1 MTVQSRRRL
10 RPTPAVRAALLV
22 ASAAASTALA
32 ALVWSQLPHRL
43 NVRTDI
49 VGYPEAADFNIER
62 YFWAYGLVAGLFPFL
77 TLAFYLFLR
86 RTLAPGPAQPLGVI
100 GLLDRRAPAA
110 SGDRVSLALSAGG
123 ILLVGITLG
132 FEIAIGGGWQDLGG
146 IVLAVAATA
155 YGLAVATI
163 AAMAVAGPLRGRELD
178 AVLAGVNA
186 VLATL
191 TVLGLAWV
199 SAGTK
204 VTVSSDGTV
213 HHYPWFPWWLGALVT
228 IALLA
233 IVIRAVRTPAATRTI
248 ERRVLVLVVTPVLL
262 FLFLA
267 VLPGAPGD
275 MDSFH
280 EGEQL
285 GAAHLTAAGRF
296 PWRDLLFIHGP
307 LGDVFQPLL
316 NMNVFGDTR
325 WGNLAGEA
333 VLSKPATAVAL
344 FLLCAY
350 LFRDNWLFL
359 LGTQVAIVTGWVF
372 AMQVQSTRLLFVPI
386 VILLLTALLRRP
398 TWPRAIAFTTLM
410 LAQTVLTPEGSYMV
424 PAYFAAVVL
433 YELVQR
439 QGFSRTIRCA
449 VTTAVLSAAWIV
461 FLASQQALDDFVF
474 YYRTF
479 APGHELTGGLTVALG
494 EGQSP
499 TAFGGHLYYVFA
511 AGAPIVLVLLAIW
524 YFAARA
530 PAARTI
536 PVDDWAMGAAAVFV
550 GLYYVKFISRTDHVY
565 QPFEMAL
572 PVLFYAIYR
581 IVSAAEAWL
590 ASRRRSWLPPRHT
603 VTLPLLVVLLVGA
616 PTSLLTLTRGVPS
629 HLAAFAP
636 SEPPVARMGYVLNRE
651 PLFRSVFPAP
661 AKSVGPSL
669 VHDLRAIMRTY
680 VPPGERIFDFSNNP
694 GLFWY
699 LLRLDPATRYYHVSM
714 AIREA
719 TQHDLIRELR
729 KEQPKIVVFSSDWLG
744 LPFWDGISNEVRHY
758 DVSRYLLD
766 HYRPLL
772 RSHGFLVFARNGA
785 QTPPVSDVATK
796 LDEPAQTTDLYFRTF
811 PCDWGYTP
819 DFLTIR
825 PQSEAGA
832 VTVQPERGVLQVP
845 AGLAAHFGW
854 LEVEG
859 TSVFTRTSFELS
871 DRAAANSDERR
882 TIRFR
887 TRGGT
892 DRVRIQVGSCSQWH
906 GYRSRTLYLRVD
918 PPQQIRAVRLLR

>member
-1 MTVQSRRRL
+1 MTVQPRRGL
-10 RPTPAVRAALLV
+10 RPTPVVRAALLV
-22 ASAAASTALA
+22 ASAGIAAGVA
-32 ALVWSQLPHRL
+32 ALVWSQLPHQL
-43 NVRTDI
+43 NVHTDI
-49 VGYPEAADFNIER
+49 VGYPEAANFNIER

-77 TLAFYLFLR
+77 TLALYLLMR
-86 RTLAPGPAQPLGVI
+86 RTLAPGTAQPLGLI
-100 GLLDRRAPAA
+100 EFLDRRAPAA
-110 SGDRVSLALSAGG
+110 SGDRVNLAVSAGA

-163 AAMAVAGPLRGRELD
+163 AAVAVAGPLRGRELD
-178 AVLAGVNA
+178 MVLAGVNA

-228 IALLA
+228 VGLLVTILLA
-233 IVIRAVRTPAATRTI
+233 IRRSVAARTI
-248 ERRVLVLVVTPVLL
+248 ERRLLVLVVTPVLL
-262 FLFLA
+262 FLFVA

-275 MDSFH
+275 MDTFH

-307 LGDVFQPLL
+307 LGDVLQPLL
-316 NMNVFGDTR
+316 NIHVFGDTR
-325 WGNLAGEA
+325 WANLAGEA
-333 VLSKPATAVAL
+333 VLSKPAAVVSL

-372 AMQVQSTRLLFVPI
+372 ALQVQSSRLLFVPI
-386 VILLLTALLRRP
+386 VILLLAALLRRP
-398 TWPRAIAFTTLM
+398 TWPRAIAFTTL
-410 LAQTVLTPEGSYMV
+410 LFTQTVLTPEGSYMV
-424 PAYFAAVVL
+424 PAYLAAVVL
-433 YELVQR
+433 YELVHR
-439 QGFSRTIRCA
+439 QGFSRTIRCGIA
-449 VTTAVLSAAWIV
+449 TAVLGTGWIV
-461 FLASQQALDDFVF
+461 FLASFHALDDFVF
-474 YYRTF
+474 YYKTF
-479 APGHELTGGLTVALG
+479 APGHELTGGLPVALG
-494 EGQSP
+494 EGQTP

-511 AGAPIVLVLLAIW
+511 AGAPVVLVLLAIW

-530 PAARTI
+530 PAARKI
-536 PVDDWAMGAAAVFV
+536 PVDDWLMGATAVFV
-550 GLYYVKFISRTDHVY
+550 GLYYVKYISRTDHVY
-565 QPFEMAL
+565 QPFEIAL

-581 IVSAAEAWL
+581 VVSAAEAWL
-590 ASRRRSWLPPRHT
+590 ASRPPSGLPRHT
-603 VTLPLLVVLLVGA
+603 VTLPLLVVLLLGA
-616 PTSLLTLTRGVPS
+616 PTGLLTIARAVPS
-629 HLAAFAP
+629 HLDAFAP
-636 SEPPVARMGYVLNRE
+636 SEPPVARVGYVLNRE
-651 PLFRSVFPAP
+651 PLFRSIFPAP

-669 VHDLRAIMRTY
+669 AHDLRAIMRAY

-699 LLRLDPATRYYHVSM
+699 VLRLDSATRYYHVSM
-714 AIREA
+714 AIRQA

-729 KEQPKIVVFSSDWLG
+729 KEQPKIAVFSSDWLG
-744 LPFWDGISNEVRHY
+744 LPLWDGIANEVRHY

-766 HYRPLL
+766 HYHPLL
-772 RSHGFLVFARNGA
+772 HSHGFLVLARNGT
-785 QTPPVSDVATK
+785 QTPPLSDVTSK
-796 LDEPAQTTDLYFRTF
+796 LEEPAQTTDLYFRTF

-819 DFLTIR
+819 DFLTIH
-825 PQSEAGA
+825 PQSESGA
-832 VTVQPERGVLQVP
+832 LTLRPENGVLRVP
-845 AGLAAHFGW
+845 TSLAPRYSW
-854 LEVEG
+854 LEVQG
-859 TSVFTRTSFELS
+859 TSKFDQTIFELS
-871 DRAAANSDERR
+871 DRPAANSDERR

-892 DRVRIQVGSCSQWH
+892 DTVRVQVGSCSQWH
-906 GYRSRTLYLRVD
+906 GYRSRTLYLRTD
-918 PPQQIRAVRLLR
+918 PPQPIRTVRLLR

>member
-1 MTVQSRRRL
+1 MTAEPRRRL
-10 RPTPAVRAALLV
+10 RPTPVVRAALLV
-22 ASAAASTALA
+22 ASAGISAALA
-32 ALVWSQLPHRL
+32 ALVWSQLPHRFD
-43 NVRTDI
+43 VRTDI
-49 VGYPEAADFNIER
+49 VGYPEAANFNIER

-77 TLAFYLFLR
+77 TLALYLLLR
-86 RTLAPGPAQPLGVI
+86 RTVAPGPAQPLGLI
-100 GLLDRRAPAA
+100 ELMDRRAPAA
-110 SGDRVSLALSAGG
+110 SGDRVSLALSAGA

-146 IVLAVAATA
+146 VVLAVAATV

-163 AAMAVAGPLRGRELD
+163 AAIAVAGPLRGRELD
-178 AVLAGVNA
+178 AVLSGVNA
-186 VLATL
+186 VLAPL

-213 HHYPWFPWWLGALVT
+213 HHYPWFPWWLGVLVT
-228 IALLA
+228 IGLA
-233 IVIRAVRTPAATRTI
+233 ATIVQAVRRSAVARKI

-262 FLFLA
+262 FLFVA

-275 MDSFH
+275 IDSFH

-307 LGDVFQPLL
+307 LGDVLQPLL
-316 NMNVFGDTR
+316 NLHVFGDTR

-333 VLSKPATAVAL
+333 VLSKPAAVVAL

-372 AMQVQSTRLLFVPI
+372 ALQVQSSRLLFVPI
-386 VILLLTALLRRP
+386 VILLLAAFLRQV
-398 TWPRAIAFTTLM
+398 TWPRAIGFTTL
-410 LAQTVLTPEGSYMV
+410 LFAQTVLTPEGSYMV
-424 PAYFAAVVL
+424 PAYLAAVVL
-433 YELVQR
+433 YELVHR
-439 QGFSRTIRCA
+439 QGFSRTIRCGI
-449 VTTAVLSAAWIV
+449 TTAVLGAGWIV
-461 FLASQQALDDFVF
+461 FLASQHALDDFVF

-511 AGAPIVLVLLAIW
+511 AGAPVVLVLLAIW

-536 PVDDWAMGAAAVFV
+536 PVDDWAMGATAVFV

-581 IVSAAEAWL
+581 AVSAAEAWL
-590 ASRRRSWLPPRHT
+590 ASRRPSEPLPRHT
-603 VTLPLLVVLLVGA
+603 VTLPLLVVLLIGA
-616 PTSLLTLTRGVPS
+616 PTGLLTLTRAVPS

-636 SEPPVARMGYVLNRE
+636 SEPPVAHVGYVLNRE
-651 PLFRSVFPAP
+651 PLFRSVVPAP
-661 AKSVGPSL
+661 AKSAGPSL
-669 VHDLRAIMRTY
+669 VHDLRAIMRAY
-680 VPPGERIFDFSNNP
+680 VPTDGRIFDFSNNP

-699 LLRLDPATRYYHVSM
+699 VLRLDPATRYYHVSM
-714 AIREA
+714 AIRQA
-719 TQHDLIRELR
+719 TQHDLISELR

-744 LPFWDGISNEVRHY
+744 LPFWDGIANEVRHY

-766 HYRPLL
+766 HYHPLL
-772 RSHGFLVFARNGA
+772 HSHGFLVFARNGA
-785 QTPPVSDVATK
+785 QTPPVSGITSK

-819 DFLTIR
+819 DFLTIH
-825 PQSEAGA
+825 PQSESGA
-832 VTVQPERGVLQVP
+832 VTLQPNHGVLQVP

-854 LEVEG
+854 LEVQG
-859 TSVFTRTSFELS
+859 TSTFDKTSFVLS
-871 DRAAANSDERR
+871 DRPAATTDDRR

-892 DRVRIQVGSCSQWH
+892 DTVRVQVGSCSQWH
-906 GYRSRTLYLRVD
+906 GYRSRTLYLRAD
-918 PPQQIRAVRLLR
+918 PPQSIGAVRLLR

>member
-1 MTVQSRRRL
+1 MTVQPRRRL

-22 ASAAASTALA
+22 ASAGIAAAVA
-32 ALVWSQLPHRL
+32 ALVWSRLPRELDVH
-43 NVRTDI
+43 TDI
-49 VGYPEAADFNIER
+49 VGYPEAANFNIER

-77 TLAFYLFLR
+77 TLALYLLSR
-86 RTLAPGPAQPLGVI
+86 RTLAPGAAQPLGVI
-100 GLLDRRAPAA
+100 EFLDRRAPTA
-110 SGDRVSLALSAGG
+110 SGDRVNLAVTAGG

-146 IVLAVAATA
+146 VVLAVAATA

-163 AAMAVAGPLRGRELD
+163 AAVAVAGPLRDRELD

-186 VLATL
+186 VLSTL

-199 SAGTK
+199 STGTK
-204 VTVSSDGTV
+204 VTISSDGTV
-213 HHYPWFPWWLGALVT
+213 HHYPWFPWWLGGLVT

-233 IVIRAVRTPAATRTI
+233 TVIRAIRTSAAARTI
-248 ERRVLVLVVTPVLL
+248 EHRLLVLVVTPVLL
-262 FLFLA
+262 FLFIA
-267 VLPGAPGD
+267 ILPGAPGD
-275 MDSFH
+275 MDTFH

-285 GAAHLTAAGRF
+285 GSAHLTAAGRF

-307 LGDVFQPLL
+307 LGDVLQPLL
-316 NMNVFGDTR
+316 NMHVFGDTR

-333 VLSKPATAVAL
+333 VLSKPATVVAL
-344 FLLCAY
+344 FFLCAY

-359 LGTQVAIVTGWVF
+359 VGTQVAIVTGWVF
-372 AMQVQSTRLLFVPI
+372 ALQVQSSRLLFVPI
-386 VILLLTALLRRP
+386 VILLLAALLRRP
-398 TWPRAIAFTTLM
+398 TWPRAIAFTTL
-410 LAQTVLTPEGSYMV
+410 LLVQTVLTPEGSYMV
-424 PAYFAAVVL
+424 PAYLAAVVL
-433 YELVQR
+433 YELVHR
-439 QGFSRTIRCA
+439 QGFSRTFRCA
-449 VTTAVLSAAWIV
+449 IATTVLGAGWAV
-461 FLASQQALDDFVF
+461 FLASQHALDDFIF

-494 EGQSP
+494 EGQAP
-499 TAFGGHLYYVFA
+499 TPVGGHLYYVFA
-511 AGAPIVLVLLAIW
+511 AGAPVVLVLVAIW

-536 PVDDWAMGAAAVFV
+536 PVDDWVIGATAVFV

-572 PVLFYAIYR
+572 PVLFYVLYR
-581 IVSAAEAWL
+581 VVSAAEAWL
-590 ASRRRSWLPPRHT
+590 ATRPPSGLPRHT
-603 VTLPLLVVLLVGA
+603 VTLPLLIVLLVGA

-629 HLAAFAP
+629 HLATFAP

-661 AKSVGPSL
+661 AKSVGPGL
-669 VHDLRAIMRTY
+669 VHDLRAIMRAY
-680 VPPGERIFDFSNNP
+680 VPPGEHIFDFSNNP

-714 AIREA
+714 AIRQA

-729 KEQPKIVVFSSDWLG
+729 KEQPKIAVFSSDWLG
-744 LPFWDGISNEVRHY
+744 LPFWDGIANEVRHY

-772 RSHGFLVFARNGA
+772 HSHGFLVFARNGA
-785 QTPPVSDVATK
+785 RTPPVSDVTGK
-796 LDEPAQTTDLYFRTF
+796 LEEPAQTSDLYFRTF

-819 DFLTIR
+819 DFLTIH
-825 PQSEAGA
+825 PQSESGM
-832 VTVQPERGVLQVP
+832 VTLRPEHGVLKVP
-845 AGLAAHFGW
+845 VGPASQFAW

-859 TSVFTRTSFELS
+859 TSKFKRTNFELS
-871 DRAAANSDERR
+871 DRAAASRDERR

-892 DRVRIQVGSCSQWH
+892 DTVRIQVGSCSQWH
-906 GYRSRTLYLRVD
+906 GYRSRTLYLRTD
-918 PPQQIRAVRLLR
+918 PPQPIRAVRLLR

>member
-1 MTVQSRRRL
+1 MTAEPRRRL
-10 RPTPAVRAALLV
+10 RPTPVVRAALLV
-22 ASAAASTALA
+22 SSAGISAALA

-43 NVRTDI
+43 NVHTDI
-49 VGYPEAADFNIER
+49 VGYPEAANFNIER
-62 YFWAYGLVAGLFPFL
+62 YFWAYGLAAGLFPFL
-77 TLAFYLFLR
+77 TLGLYLLLR
-86 RTLAPGPAQPLGVI
+86 RTLAPGPAQPLGLI
-100 GLLDRRAPAA
+100 ELMDRRAPAA
-110 SGDRVSLALSAGG
+110 SGDRVNLALSAGA

-146 IVLAVAATA
+146 VVLAVAATA
-155 YGLAVATI
+155 YGLVVATI
-163 AAMAVAGPLRGRELD
+163 AAVAVAGPLRGRELD
-178 AVLAGVNA
+178 GVLAGVNA

-204 VTVSSDGTV
+204 VTVSSDGSV
-213 HHYPWFPWWLGALVT
+213 HNYPWFPWWLGALAT
-228 IALLA
+228 IGLLA
-233 IVIRAVRTPAATRTI
+233 TIVWAIRRSAVARTI

-262 FLFLA
+262 FLFIA

-307 LGDVFQPLL
+307 LGDVLQPLL
-316 NMNVFGDTR
+316 NMHVFGDTR

-333 VLSKPATAVAL
+333 VLSKPAAVVAL

-372 AMQVQSTRLLFVPI
+372 ALQVQSSRLLFVPI
-386 VILLLTALLRRP
+386 VILLLVALLRRP
-398 TWPRAIAFTTLM
+398 TWPRAIGFATL
-410 LAQTVLTPEGSYMV
+410 LFAQTVLTPEGSYMV
-424 PAYFAAVVL
+424 PAYLAAVVL
-433 YELVQR
+433 YELVHR
-439 QGFSRTIRCA
+439 QGFSRTIRCGI
-449 VTTAVLSAAWIV
+449 TTAVLGAGWIV
-461 FLASQQALDDFVF
+461 FLASQHALDDFVF

-499 TAFGGHLYYVFA
+499 TAFGGHPYYVFA
-511 AGAPIVLVLLAIW
+511 AGAPVGLVLLAIW
-524 YFAARA
+524 YFAARSPA
-530 PAARTI
+530 PRTI
-536 PVDDWAMGAAAVFV
+536 PVDDWAMGATTVFV
-550 GLYYVKFISRTDHVY
+550 GLYYVKYISRTDHVY

-581 IVSAAEAWL
+581 AVSALEAWL
-590 ASRRRSWLPPRHT
+590 AARPPAGLPRHT
-603 VTLPLLVVLLVGA
+603 VTLPLLVVLLIGA
-616 PTSLLTLTRGVPS
+616 PTSLLTLTRAVPS

-636 SEPPVARMGYVLNRE
+636 REPPVARMGYVLNRE

-669 VHDLRAIMRTY
+669 VHDLRAIMRAY

-699 LLRLDPATRYYHVSM
+699 ILRLDPATRYYHVSM
-714 AIREA
+714 AIRQA
-719 TQHDLIRELR
+719 TQHDLVSELR

-744 LPFWDGISNEVRHY
+744 LPLWDGIANEVRHY

-772 RSHGFLVFARNGA
+772 HSHGFLVFARNGA
-785 QTPPVSDVATK
+785 RTPSVSDVASK
-796 LDEPAQTTDLYFRTF
+796 LDETAQTTDLYFRTF

-819 DFLTIR
+819 DFLTIH
-825 PQSEAGA
+825 PQSEARA
-832 VTVQPERGVLQVP
+832 VTLRPDHGVLKVP
-845 AGLAAHFGW
+845 AGLAHFGW

-859 TSVFTRTSFELS
+859 TSTFKQTSFELS
-871 DRAAANSDERR
+871 DRAAGNTDERR

-892 DRVRIQVGSCSQWH
+892 DTVRVQVGSCSQWH
-906 GYRSRTLYLRVD
+906 GYRSRTLYLRTD
-918 PPQQIRAVRLLR
+918 PPQPIGAVRLLR

>member
-1 MTVQSRRRL
+1 VTIPPRRRL
-10 RPTPAVRAALLV
+10 PPTPRVRAALLA
-22 ASAAASTALA
+22 ASAVVSEALI
-32 ALVWSQLPHRL
+32 ALVWSQLPRQLSVH
-43 NVRTDI
+43 TDI
-49 VGYPEAADFNIER
+49 IGYPEAADFNIER

-77 TLAFYLFLR
+77 TLALYLLLR

-100 GLLDRRAPAA
+100 ALLDRRAPAA
-110 SGDRVSLALSAGG
+110 SGDRVNLAVSAGG
-123 ILLVGITLG
+123 NLLVGITLG

-146 IVLAVAATA
+146 VVLAVAATA
-155 YGLAVATI
+155 YGVAVATI
-163 AAMAVAGPLRGRELD
+163 AAVAVAGPLRHRELE

-233 IVIRAVRTPAATRTI
+233 AVIRAIRTSAVARTI
-248 ERRVLVLVVTPVLL
+248 EHRVLVLVVAPVLL
-262 FLFLA
+262 FLFVA

-275 MDSFH
+275 MDTFH

-307 LGDVFQPLL
+307 LGDVLQPLL
-316 NMNVFGDTR
+316 NMHVFGDTR

-333 VLSKPATAVAL
+333 VLSKPASVVAL

-359 LGTQVAIVTGWVF
+359 VGTQVAIVTGWVF
-372 AMQVQSTRLLFVPI
+372 ALQVQSSRLLFVPI
-386 VILLLTALLRRP
+386 VIILLATLLRRP
-398 TWPRAIAFTTLM
+398 TWPRAIAFTTL
-410 LAQTVLTPEGSYMV
+410 LLVQTVLTPEGSYMV
-424 PAYFAAVVL
+424 PAYLGAVVL
-433 YELVQR
+433 YELVHR
-439 QGFSRTIRCA
+439 QGFTRTIRCGIM
-449 VTTAVLSAAWIV
+449 TTVLGAGWVV
-461 FLASQQALDDFVF
+461 FLASQHALDDFVF

-511 AGAPIVLVLLAIW
+511 AGAPVVLVLLAIW

-536 PVDDWAMGAAAVFV
+536 PVDDWVIGATAVFV

-565 QPFEMAL
+565 QPFEIAI

-581 IVSAAEAWL
+581 VVSAAEAWL
-590 ASRRRSWLPPRHT
+590 ASRRLSGLPPRHT
-603 VTLPLLVVLLVGA
+603 VTLPLLVVLLIGA

-629 HLAAFAP
+629 HLATFAP
-636 SEPPVARMGYVLNRE
+636 SEPPVARVGYVLNRE
-651 PLFRSVFPAP
+651 PLFRSIFPAP

-669 VHDLRAIMRTY
+669 VHDLSAIMRAY

-699 LLRLDPATRYYHVSM
+699 VLRLDPATRYYHVSM
-714 AIREA
+714 AIRQA

-729 KEQPKIVVFSSDWLG
+729 KEQPKIAVFSSDWLG
-744 LPFWDGISNEVRHY
+744 LPLWDGIANEVRHY

-766 HYRPLL
+766 HYHPLL
-772 RSHGFLVFARNGA
+772 HSHGFLVFARNGA
-785 QTPPVSDVATK
+785 RTPPVSDVTSK
-796 LDEPAQTTDLYFRTF
+796 LEEPAQTSDLYFRTF

-819 DFLTIR
+819 DFLTIH
-825 PQSEAGA
+825 PQSESGA
-832 VTVQPERGVLQVP
+832 VTLQPEHGALQVP
-845 AGLAAHFGW
+845 AELAAHFGW

-859 TSVFTRTSFELS
+859 TSTFKRTSFELS
-871 DRAAANSDERR
+871 DRPGVNADARR

-892 DRVRIQVGSCSQWH
+892 DTVRVQVGSCSQWH
-906 GYRSRTLYLRVD
+906 GYLSRTLYLRTD
-918 PPQQIRAVRLLR
+918 PPQPIRAVRLLR

>member
-1 MTVQSRRRL
+1 MTIEPRRRL
-10 RPTPAVRAALLV
+10 RPTPAIRAALLV
-22 ASAAASTALA
+22 ASAAVSA
-32 ALVWSQLPHRL
+32 AVAVVVWSQLPQQL
-43 NVRTDI
+43 NVHTDI

-77 TLAFYLFLR
+77 TLALYLLLR
-86 RTLAPGPAQPLGVI
+86 RTLAPGSAQPLGVI

-110 SGDRVSLALSAGG
+110 SGDRVNLALSAGA
-123 ILLVGITLG
+123 IILVGITLG

-146 IVLAVAATA
+146 IVLAVAATV

-163 AAMAVAGPLRGRELD
+163 AAVAVAGPLRGRELD
-178 AVLAGVNA
+178 AVLAGANA

-191 TVLGLAWV
+191 AVLGLAWV
-199 SAGTK
+199 SSATK

-213 HHYPWFPWWLGALVT
+213 HHYPWFPWWLGAVVT
-228 IALLA
+228 IVLLA
-233 IVIRAVRTPAATRTI
+233 TVIRALRTSAVARTI
-248 ERRVLVLVVTPVLL
+248 ERRVLALVVTPVLL

-316 NMNVFGDTR
+316 NMHVFGDTR
-325 WGNLAGEA
+325 WGNLAGDA
-333 VLSKPATAVAL
+333 VLAKPAAAVGL

-359 LGTQVAIVTGWVF
+359 VGTQVAIVTGWVF
-372 AMQVQSTRLLFVPI
+372 AIQVQTRLLFVPI
-386 VILLLTALLRRP
+386 VILLLAWLLRRP
-398 TWPRAIAFTTLM
+398 TWPRAIAFTTLL
-410 LAQTVLTPEGSYMV
+410 LAQTVLTPESSYIV
-424 PAYFAAVVL
+424 PASLAAVVL
-433 YELVQR
+433 FEVVHR
-439 QGFSRTIRCA
+439 RGFSRTIRCGI
-449 VTTAVLSAAWIV
+449 TAAILGAGWIV
-461 FLASQQALDDFVF
+461 FLASQHALDDFVF

-494 EGQSP
+494 EGQAP

-511 AGAPIVLVLLAIW
+511 AGAPVVLVLLGIW

-530 PAARTI
+530 PNARAI
-536 PVDDWAMGAAAVFV
+536 PVDDWAMAATVVFV

-565 QPFEMAL
+565 QSFAATL
-572 PVLFYAIYR
+572 PLLFYAIYR
-581 IVSAAEAWL
+581 VVCAAEAWL
-590 ASRRRSWLPPRHT
+590 ALRRPRWLPPRHT
-603 VTLPLLVVLLVGA
+603 VTLPLLVALLVGA
-616 PTSLLTLTRGVPS
+616 PTGLLTLSRGVPS
-629 HLAAFAP
+629 HLATFAP
-636 SEPPVARMGYVLNRE
+636 SEPPVARVGYVLNRE

-669 VHDLRAIMRTY
+669 VHDLRAIMRAY

-699 LLRLDPATRYYHVSM
+699 VLRLDPATRYYHVSM
-714 AIREA
+714 AIRQA
-719 TQHDLIRELR
+719 TQHDLIGELR

-744 LPFWDGISNEVRHY
+744 LPFWDGIANEVRHY
-758 DVSRYLLD
+758 DISRYLLD

-772 RSHGFLVFARNGA
+772 HSHGFLVFARNGA
-785 QTPPVSDVATK
+785 QTRPVSDVTIK
-796 LDEPAQTTDLYFRTF
+796 LDEPAVTTDLYFRTF

-819 DFLTIR
+819 DFLSIH
-825 PQSEAGA
+825 PQSESGA
-832 VTVQPERGVLQVP
+832 VTLRAEHGVLHVP
-845 AGLAAHFGW
+845 AGLAHFGW

-859 TSVFTRTSFELS
+859 SSTFTRTSFELS
-871 DRAAANSDERR
+871 DRPLANVDERR
-882 TIRFR
+882 TVRFR

-892 DRVRIQVGSCSQWH
+892 DTVRIQVGSCSQWH
-906 GYRSRTLYLRVD
+906 GYRSRTLYLRAD
-918 PPQQIRAVRLLR
+918 PPQAIRAVRLFR

>member
-1 MTVQSRRRL
+1 MMTVEPRRRL
-10 RPTPAVRAALLV
+10 RPTPTVRAALLV
-22 ASAAASTALA
+22 GSAAVSAALA
-32 ALVWSQLPHRL
+32 ALVWSQLPQRL
-43 NVRTDI
+43 NVHTDI

-77 TLAFYLFLR
+77 TLAIYLVLR
-86 RTLAPGPAQPLGVI
+86 RTLAPGPAQPSGLI

-110 SGDRVSLALSAGG
+110 SGDRVNLALSAGA

-163 AAMAVAGPLRGRELD
+163 AAIAVAGPLRGRELD

-191 TVLGLAWV
+191 TALGLAWV
-199 SAGTK
+199 SSGTK

-233 IVIRAVRTPAATRTI
+233 TVIRALRTSSVARTI
-248 ERRVLVLVVTPVLL
+248 ERRVLLLVVTPVLL

-307 LGDVFQPLL
+307 LGDVLQPLL
-316 NMNVFGDTR
+316 NMHVFGDTR
-325 WGNLAGEA
+325 WGNLAGDA
-333 VLSKPATAVAL
+333 VLSKPAAVVAL
-344 FLLCAY
+344 FVLCAY

-359 LGTQVAIVTGWVF
+359 VGTQVAIVTGWAF
-372 AMQVQSTRLLFVPI
+372 ALQLQTRLLFVPI
-386 VILLLTALLRRP
+386 VILLLAWLLRRP
-398 TWPRAIAFTTLM
+398 TWPRAIAFTTLL
-410 LAQTVLTPEGSYMV
+410 LAQTVLTPESSYIV
-424 PAYFAAVVL
+424 PASLAAVVL
-433 YELVQR
+433 FEVVHR
-439 QGFSRTIRCA
+439 RGFSRTIRCGI
-449 VTTAVLSAAWIV
+449 TAAILGAGWIV
-461 FLASQQALDDFVF
+461 FLASQHALDDFVF

-494 EGQSP
+494 EGQAP

-511 AGAPIVLVLLAIW
+511 AGAPVVLVLLGIW

-530 PAARTI
+530 PNARAI
-536 PVDDWAMGAAAVFV
+536 PVDDWAMGATAVFV

-565 QPFEMAL
+565 QSFAVTL
-572 PVLFYAIYR
+572 PLLFYAIYR
-581 IVSAAEAWL
+581 VVSAAEAWL
-590 ASRRRSWLPPRHT
+590 ALRRPSWLPPRHT

-629 HLAAFAP
+629 HLATFAP
-636 SEPPVARMGYVLNRE
+636 SEPPVARVGYVLNRE

-669 VHDLRAIMRTY
+669 VHDLRAIMRAY
-680 VPPGERIFDFSNNP
+680 VPPGARIFDFSNNP

-699 LLRLDPATRYYHVSM
+699 VLRLDPATRYYHVSM
-714 AIREA
+714 AIRQA

-744 LPFWDGISNEVRHY
+744 LPFWDGIANEVRHY

-772 RSHGFLVFARNGA
+772 HSHGFLVFARNGA
-785 QTPPVSDVATK
+785 RTPPVSDVTTK
-796 LDEPAQTTDLYFRTF
+796 LDEPAQTTGLYFRTF

-819 DFLTIR
+819 DFLTIH
-825 PQSEAGA
+825 PQSESGA
-832 VTVQPERGVLQVP
+832 VTLQPEHGALHVP
-845 AGLAAHFGW
+845 ASLASHFGW

-859 TSVFTRTSFELS
+859 SSTFTRTSFELS
-871 DRAAANSDERR
+871 DRPLANVDERR

-892 DRVRIQVGSCSQWH
+892 DTVRIQVGSCSQWH
-906 GYRSRTLYLRVD
+906 GYLGGTLYLRAD
-918 PPQQIRAVRLLR
+918 PPQPIRAVRLLR